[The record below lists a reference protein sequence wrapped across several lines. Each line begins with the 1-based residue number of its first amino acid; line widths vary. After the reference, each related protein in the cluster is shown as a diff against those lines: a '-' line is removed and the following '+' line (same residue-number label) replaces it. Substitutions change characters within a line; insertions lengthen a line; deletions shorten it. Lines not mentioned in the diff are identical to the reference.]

1 MQEPE
6 PKLEESQDQAA
17 GGIVSQRLRGM
28 RKGSPEPEAKPAP
41 SSSDSGP
48 VNPRMKA
55 PEVGRKPMRSVE
67 EEQYQPEAR
76 SAI

>member
-1 MQEPE
+1 MQELNQNLKN
-6 PKLEESQDQAA
+6 PKDQAA
-17 GGIVSQRLRGM
+17 GGIVSQRFRGLP
-28 RKGSPEPEAKPAP
+28 KGSPQPKAKPAP

-67 EEQYQPEAR
+67 EEQY
-76 SAI
+76 